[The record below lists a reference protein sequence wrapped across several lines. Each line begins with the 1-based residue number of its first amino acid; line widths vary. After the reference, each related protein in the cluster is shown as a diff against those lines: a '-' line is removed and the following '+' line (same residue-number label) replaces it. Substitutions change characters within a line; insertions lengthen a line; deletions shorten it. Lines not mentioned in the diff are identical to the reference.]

1 MRATPSLTLR
11 AQNGY
16 NAHYIDGIL
25 MRVDETDSA
34 KMAAIPRVVV
44 VDPRQ
49 EIARIVRGAMALLA
63 RQVVLVEVPG
73 ASEALDEVERVEVDL
88 LVTAMALSGDVDG
101 ADLAEQVNHLSLATP
116 VIVLAEQG
124 DPRPDVARLEQAH
137 FQYFVRPVAEP
148 FLRGLR
154 IALDGLPVASA
165 GESNGASASALA
177 EVPPVDLKAL
187 RGLMLPLMR
196 DVGAMGVILADRL
209 GRVLIDEGATG
220 YLDRERLV
228 ALLGPSFGRTG
239 EVASLI
245 GGRAWVMQYFD
256 GARIDLYAL
265 SLGLHYFLCLMFE
278 GSNRAAMGAVAVYGR
293 RAAEQMIKVMG
304 DAAFAVPEAAD
315 AELAMVAGAGAGRA
329 DGQEAAV
336 EATGAQEETD
346 GARLDPLPDAA
357 FDPEALFSQ
366 AVDEDLAD
374 SMFDPDAL
382 GDLAESFGPD
392 GSGHVDLD
400 TARDLGLIGD

>member
-1 MRATPSLTLR
+1 M
-11 AQNGY
+11 
-16 NAHYIDGIL
+16 
-25 MRVDETDSA
+25 
-34 KMAAIPRVVV
+34 
-44 VDPRQ
+44 
-49 EIARIVRGAMALLA
+49 VRGAMALLT

-101 ADLAEQVNHLSLATP
+101 VDLAEQVNHLSLATP

-154 IALDGLPVASA
+154 IALDGLPAASA
-165 GESNGASASALA
+165 GESNGVSTSALA

-220 YLDRERLV
+220 YLDRERLA

-245 GGRAWVMQYFD
+245 GGRAWAMQYFD

-293 RAAEQMIKVMG
+293 RAAEQMIRVMG

-315 AELAMVAGAGAGRA
+315 AELAMVAGAGASRA